1 MKKTVSLTIAAAG
14 MCLLTGCET
23 TGLSAREHSGVD
35 YPNYVLSLPADR
47 PANSPK
53 PALPIHLA
61 VAQIGESAPPKT
73 MLDALAARSDLI
85 TSVVALPL
93 PCEAV
98 EPYRYRSKEVVTDY
112 AGRVK
117 AICRLAK
124 ASGADYVFLFGGN
137 VDSWTDGNALRFFDI
152 TIIGGMILPGT
163 KVNLEGKGAGT
174 LIEAATEQPVIFI
187 NADNNHSQYSPDFF
201 SDDKTMD
208 MRVQARDELV
218 KKLQAGLLE
227 KLAAWR

>member
-1 MKKTVSLTIAAAG
+1 
-14 MCLLTGCET
+14 
-23 TGLSAREHSGVD
+23 
-35 YPNYVLSLPADR
+35 
-47 PANSPK
+47 
-53 PALPIHLA
+53 
-61 VAQIGESAPPKT
+61 
-73 MLDALAARSDLI
+73 
-85 TSVVALPL
+85 
-93 PCEAV
+93 
-98 EPYRYRSKEVVTDY
+98 
-112 AGRVK
+112 
-117 AICRLAK
+117 
-124 ASGADYVFLFGGN
+124 
-137 VDSWTDGNALRFFDI
+137 
-152 TIIGGMILPGT
+152 MILPGT